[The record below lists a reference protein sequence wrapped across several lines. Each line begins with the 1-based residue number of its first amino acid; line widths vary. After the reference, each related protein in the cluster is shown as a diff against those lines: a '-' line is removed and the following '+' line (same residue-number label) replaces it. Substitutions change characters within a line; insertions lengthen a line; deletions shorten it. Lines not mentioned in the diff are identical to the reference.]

1 MDQTQKNPRPG
12 TQIKKAQLLEKI
24 SAYVDRNLTEKI
36 TLQMIAA
43 HCSVSISTVTQLF
56 QKVLHT
62 TFHSY
67 VTQRRMVAA
76 EDLIRCGVP
85 LEEVGR
91 KVGFQDH
98 SSFYRAFRQ
107 SFGMSPREYRRQKK
121 QSEP

>member
-36 TLQMIAA
+36 TLQMIAV

-91 KVGFQDH
+91 KVGFKDH

>member
-1 MDQTQKNPRPG
+1 MDQTLKTPRPG

-24 SAYVDRNLTEKI
+24 SAYVDRNLPEKI
-36 TLQMIAA
+36 TLQMIAD

-107 SFGMSPREYRRQKK
+107 SFGMSPREYRKQKK